1 MTPRIPA
8 VGTLYV
14 VSAPTGDPGDLTRRA
29 LRILK
34 ESTLVVAEDEGNARQ
49 LLDQYG
55 LGTPLALAAV
65 DAHLKALAEGDVSL
79 LCSGLNPAPLGAG
92 YQLVRRALEQGHP
105 VVPVPGANLPITAL
119 VISGLPADSFLYL
132 GELPR
137 DPVDRRDLFLAV
149 RAEQRS
155 MVALAPPALLPAALA
170 DLHGTL
176 GDRAL
181 ALVSSSARGAELV
194 WRGRCAEASAGLA
207 GRALPGAHILVIGGA
222 PDEVVHWDEDR
233 LSAEIQRQQAAG
245 LGAKEISQQLARDS
259 GWSRREIYRL
269 TIGLA
274 RSSRSQGGETDGS

>member
-1 MTPRIPA
+1 LTPRIPA

-34 ESTLVVAEDEGNARQ
+34 ESTLVVAEDEGTARQ

-55 LGTPLALAAV
+55 LGTPLASAAV
-65 DAHLKALAEGDVSL
+65 DACLEALAEGDVSL
-79 LCSGLNPAPLGAG
+79 LFSELNPAPLGSS
-92 YQLVRRALEQGHP
+92 YRIVRRALDRGHP

-137 DPVDRRDLFLAV
+137 DPVERRELLLAV

-155 MVALAPPALLPAALA
+155 MIAPAPSALLVAALA

-181 ALVSSSARGAELV
+181 AVVSSSARGAELV
-194 WRGRCAEASAGLA
+194 WRGRCAEVSGELA
-207 GRALPGAHILVIGGA
+207 GPGQPGTYVLVVGGA
-222 PDEVVHWDEDR
+222 PDEVVRWDEDR

-245 LGAKEISQQLARDS
+245 RKAKEISQKLARDS

-274 RSSRSQGGETDGS
+274 RSSRSQGGEADGS